1 MQKRSGEG
9 LIFSTSPL
17 AVSQAWNQ
25 EQEQSPE
32 TAEKDMQG
40 AEWHVFF
47 SSFGVCCS

>member
-1 MQKRSGEG
+1 MQKRGGEG

-40 AEWHVFF
+40 CTAACFF
-47 SSFGVCCS
+47 Q

>member
-40 AEWHVFF
+40 RGTACFF
-47 SSFGVCCS
+47 Q